1 MSSIIFEDIFLV
13 QDIDKDGKKFD
24 RVSRLFCRSET
35 YEMELILDINTE
47 IYPMEPGQKFTMA
60 LARTL
65 NLDGT
70 PDEGGMLRCFLSRFP
85 RPILKSLSV
94 YDQSDK
100 RTIADDYSYVM
111 YGKVFKYTHE
121 KAPSVK
127 VYASSCFFLEE
138 LINSLCRAVYISYGG
153 LLMML
158 KGDQRNLQ
166 VSSLLLLSIFL
177 PSFSCWQPVTYGRR
191 RVWSWILESIC

>member
-1 MSSIIFEDIFLV
+1 MSHLLAILIVSCSYFPLAVFPEMSCIIFEDIFLV

-70 PDEGGMLRCFLSRFP
+70 PDEGGMLLFVPDWFSTVYPEVVLQCTISRTSALSLTTTATSCMARCLSTR
-85 RPILKSLSV
+85 
-94 YDQSDK
+94 
-100 RTIADDYSYVM
+100 M
-111 YGKVFKYTHE
+111 
-121 KAPSVK
+121 
-127 VYASSCFFLEE
+127 
-138 LINSLCRAVYISYGG
+138 
-153 LLMML
+153 
-158 KGDQRNLQ
+158 
-166 VSSLLLLSIFL
+166 
-177 PSFSCWQPVTYGRR
+177 RR
-191 RVWSWILESIC
+191 RRL